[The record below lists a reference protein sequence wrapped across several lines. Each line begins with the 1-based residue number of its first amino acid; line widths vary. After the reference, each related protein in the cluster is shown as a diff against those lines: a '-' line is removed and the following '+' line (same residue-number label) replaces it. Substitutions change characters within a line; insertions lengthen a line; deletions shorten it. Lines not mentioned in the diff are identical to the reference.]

1 MRTSFLIFL
10 LIFLWACKENT
21 GKPSTQQ
28 ISPPSPTLPVTNKV
42 DSSLAGS
49 WVLAGLPQ
57 SATPFEKLYPRQRP
71 VIFIQS
77 DLQLISGS
85 TGCNRFS
92 ATIATIG
99 DKLTFTDFTSS
110 TLKCIGEAEPN
121 FLKGW
126 EETKKYRFQNPDE
139 MLWGSDSVVWMVF
152 KRR

>member
-1 MRTSFLIFL
+1 MRTPFLIFL
-10 LIFLWACKENT
+10 LIFFGACKENT
-21 GKPSTQQ
+21 GKSSTQQ
-28 ISPPSPTLPVTNKV
+28 IPPPSPTLPVTNQV

-57 SATPFEKLYPRQRP
+57 ATTPFETLYPRQRP

-126 EETKKYRFQNPDE
+126 QETKKYRFENPDE
-139 MLWGSDSVVWMVF
+139 MLWGTDSVVWMVF

>member
-28 ISPPSPTLPVTNKV
+28 ISPPSPTLPMTNKV

-57 SATPFEKLYPRQRP
+57 AATPFDKLYPRQRP
-71 VIFIQS
+71 AIFIQS

-99 DKLTFTDFTSS
+99 DKLAFTDFTSS
-110 TLKCIGEAEPN
+110 TLKCLGEAEPN

-126 EETKKYRFQNPDE
+126 KETKKYRFQNPDE
-139 MLWGSDSVVWMVF
+139 MLWGTDSVVWMVF

>member
-1 MRTSFLIFL
+1 MRTPFLIFL
-10 LIFLWACKENT
+10 LIFFGACKENT
-21 GKPSTQQ
+21 GKSSTQQ
-28 ISPPSPTLPVTNKV
+28 IPPPSPTLPVTNQV

-92 ATIATIG
+92 VTIATIG

-139 MLWGSDSVVWMVF
+139 MLWGTDSVVWMVF